1 MLEISSGDIAF
12 MLKKPTLKSSPAA
25 GKTYG
30 GWAIVLLGLSLL
42 ACTTCACPSLRAGDY
57 ELDLEGVSSSAGS
70 VGYEVNGKL
79 FSVDIE
85 IGETAEQIGPRL
97 IALMKAEGLTV
108 ECELYDGARYYFILR
123 DVREP
128 VDKGQALGITR
139 GSAGPLQDDRML
151 IETMLRVFY
160 GSLNANNEA
169 FISAHT
175 IEEFREE
182 ALDIMA
188 SMAASGEQIT
198 IEGVE
203 DLTVDCYQATIC
215 LRLIRLVGTEQLPV
229 DTCLTLT
236 RPSPCEMW
244 MVSGG
249 AIR

>member
-1 MLEISSGDIAF
+1 MW
-12 MLKKPTLKSSPAA
+12 KKIVTH
-25 GKTYG
+25 
-30 GWAIVLLGLSLL
+30 AI
-42 ACTTCACPSLRAGDY
+42 
-57 ELDLEGVSSSAGS
+57 SAGS
-70 VGYEVNGKL
+70 KRYGRWSLGLLMLFVALACAACPPSLAGDWGLRLQGVASNSGSIGYEVDGEL
-79 FSVDIE
+79 FSVDVE
-85 IGETAEQIGPRL
+85 IGETVEQIGPRL

-215 LRLIRLVGTEQLPV
+215 LRLIRVVGTEQLPV
-229 DTCLTLT
+229 DTCLSLT
-236 RPSPCEMW
+236 RPSPREMW